1 MELKVENISK
11 KFGRKVVLED
21 MSFSLENGVY
31 GLLGENGAGKSTL
44 MRIITTVIKQTGG
57 NVMLDGENITK
68 LGDDYRNLLGYMPQD
83 FAVYPTLTAKDFL
96 EYMGSLKG
104 DRQSVV

>member
-1 MELKVENISK
+1 MELKIENISK
-11 KFGRKVVLED
+11 KFGRKVALED

-44 MRIITTVIKQTGG
+44 MRIITTVIKQSGG
-57 NVMLDGENITK
+57 NVNLDGDDINK

-96 EYMGSLKG
+96 EYMG
-104 DRQSVV
+104 

>member
-31 GLLGENGAGKSTL
+31 GLLGENGAGKSTVL
-44 MRIITTVIKQTGG
+44 KIITGV
-57 NVMLDGENITK
+57 
-68 LGDDYRNLLGYMPQD
+68 
-83 FAVYPTLTAKDFL
+83 LTSTS
-96 EYMGSLKG
+96 GRG
-104 DRQSVV
+104 QINGR